1 MLNKQKA
8 IDEIIENFNW
18 EKVQKTMDALGWTWH
33 DSEGET
39 PTLGALFR
47 CATGLLHDTYD
58 RAEMMKV
65 NCSSAT
71 GGFMVRAFV
80 NDETK
85 EIYSLRLAFEV
96 CNWDSYEENI

>member
-18 EKVQKTMDALGWTWH
+18 EKVYNAMYALGWTWH

-47 CATGLLHDTYD
+47 CATGLLHDAYD
-58 RAEMMKV
+58 GAERFEADY
-65 NCSSAT
+65 SAGT
-71 GGFMVRAFV
+71 GGFYVRAIV
-80 NDETK
+80 DDKTK
-85 EIYSLRLAFEV
+85 
-96 CNWDSYEENI
+96 